1 MKRVGARRAVV
12 VCGKTIAR
20 DGHLIELV
28 RAALGDAFGGVYD
41 GVASHTPLDAVLEA
55 AEALRELQADA
66 VIAVGGGSA
75 AVSARAAVIALAEGT
90 DIHSLSTTFVKGEA
104 PISPRLAKPKLPV
117 FGIPT
122 TPSTAFAKAGTAVLD
137 AQTRRRLTMFDPNT
151 RCGALFFHPE
161 FAASAPS
168 SLVLDAALNAF
179 TMCLLGLEAA
189 SREPIADSLLLQG
202 LRMLLE
208 GLDGFATS
216 PENPAV
222 RGALMVGALLAGQ
235 GTDYTQSGL
244 ALTLGHCIGLRCH
257 VPGGAVNML
266 ILPHTIRF
274 NASATGERLRDAVPI
289 LGARTDLPAAESV
302 ARACEDLADRLGC
315 TRRLSQLGVSATDFD
330 AVLMDAADD
339 WFLHQNPRKIV
350 DVAELFPL
358 LKGAL

>member
-1 MKRVGARRAVV
+1 MKRVEARRAVV

-20 DGHLIELV
+20 DGRLVELV

-41 GVASHTPLDAVLEA
+41 GVASHSPLDLVLEA
-55 AEALRELQADA
+55 TEALRGLQADA

-75 AVSARAAVIALAEGT
+75 VVSARAAVIALAEGS
-90 DIHSLSTTFVKGEA
+90 DIQALSTTFRRGEA

-137 AQTRRRLTMFDPNT
+137 PQTHRRLTMFDPNT
-151 RCGALFFHPE
+151 RCSAVFFHPE

-189 SREPIADSLLLQG
+189 SREPLADALLLQG

-208 GLDGFATS
+208 GLDDFANS
-216 PENPAV
+216 PENQKA
-222 RGALMVGALLAGQ
+222 RGALMIGALLAGQ

-244 ALTLGHCIGLRCH
+244 ALTLGHCIGLRH
-257 VPGGAVNML
+257 HAPGGAVNML

-274 NASATGERLRDAVPI
+274 NASATGERLRDAIPI
-289 LGARTDLPAAESV
+289 LGARADLPVAEAV

-315 TRRLSQLGVSATDFD
+315 IRKLSQLGVSAADFD
-330 AVLMDAADD
+330 AVLGDAADD
-339 WFLHQNPRKIV
+339 WFIHQNPRKIA
-350 DVAELFPL
+350 DVEELRPL
-358 LKGAL
+358 LDGAL